1 MSKQIKVSDEV
12 HQRLMGAKSDTETVS
27 DLIARLLDD
36 SGRLAATTVPIDKAD
51 SLLEKRL
58 VITTAPIDE
67 ADALVEQ
74 LDNENEHPED
84 YLSEEDR
91 AILRDLAPGELPA
104 CCQEIFDDPEHPV
117 PTCKH
122 WRQAYENYSGQKM
135 WGYVNDLVG
144 GGYRTWFSKYVK

>member
-12 HQRLMGAKSDTETVS
+12 HQRLMGAKSDAETVS
-27 DLIARLLDD
+27 DLIARLLDE
-36 SGRLAATTVPIDKAD
+36 RP
-51 SLLEKRL
+51 
-58 VITTAPIDE
+58 APIDE

-91 AILRDLAPGELPA
+91 AILKDLAPGELPA
-104 CCQEIFDDPEHPV
+104 CCQEIFDDPENPV

-122 WRQAYENYSGQKM
+122 WRQAYENYYGQRM

>member
-1 MSKQIKVSDEV
+1 MDQYVKVNIKESVRTHLKEQAAVKGMTLADYIESLAGAPVEKQV
-12 HQRLMGAKSDTETVS
+12 
-27 DLIARLLDD
+27 
-36 SGRLAATTVPIDKAD
+36 
-51 SLLEKRL
+51 
-58 VITTAPIDE
+58 DE
-67 ADALVEQ
+67 ADALLEE
-74 LDNENEHPED
+74 LDRKNEHPED

-91 AILRDLAPGELPA
+91 AILKGLAPGELPP

-122 WRQAYENYSGQKM
+122 WRQAYENYYGQRM

>member
-36 SGRLAATTVPIDKAD
+36 NKRLAATTAPIDDEVALILD
-51 SLLEKRL
+51 GRPAA
-58 VITTAPIDE
+58 APIDE
-67 ADALVEQ
+67 ADVLVEQ
-74 LDNENEHPED
+74 LDNQNEHPED

-122 WRQAYENYSGQKM
+122 WRQAYENYYGQRM

-144 GGYRTWFSKYVK
+144 GGYRTWFNKYVK

>member
-27 DLIARLLDD
+27 DLIARLLD
-36 SGRLAATTVPIDKAD
+36 GRLA
-51 SLLEKRL
+51 
-58 VITTAPIDE
+58 TAPIDE

-117 PTCKH
+117 PACKH
-122 WRQAYENYSGQKM
+122 CRQAYENYYGQRA

-144 GGYRTWFSKYVK
+144 GGSRTWFSKYVK

>member
-27 DLIARLLDD
+27 DLIARLLD
-36 SGRLAATTVPIDKAD
+36 GA
-51 SLLEKRL
+51 
-58 VITTAPIDE
+58 TAPVDE
-67 ADALVEQ
+67 ADAL
-74 LDNENEHPED
+74 LDKLDYQNEHPEST
-84 YLSEEDR
+84 LSEEDKK
-91 AILRDLAPGELPA
+91 LLENLAPGELPA

-122 WRQAYENYSGQKM
+122 WRQAYENYYGQRM

-144 GGYRTWFSKYVK
+144 GGYRTWFDKYVK

>member
-12 HQRLMGAKSDTETVS
+12 HQRLMGAKSDAETVS
-27 DLIARLLDD
+27 DLIARLLD
-36 SGRLAATTVPIDKAD
+36 GRPAA
-51 SLLEKRL
+51 
-58 VITTAPIDE
+58 APIDE
-67 ADALVEQ
+67 ADALLEK

-84 YLSEEDR
+84 YLSEEDK
-91 AILRDLAPGELPA
+91 AILRDLVPGELPA

-122 WRQAYENYSGQKM
+122 WRQAYENYYGQRM

>member
-27 DLIARLLDD
+27 DLIARLLD
-36 SGRLAATTVPIDKAD
+36 GRLATT
-51 SLLEKRL
+51 
-58 VITTAPIDE
+58 IDE

-74 LDNENEHPED
+74 LDNENEHQD
-84 YLSEEDR
+84 YLSEEDK

-122 WRQAYENYSGQKM
+122 WRQAYENYYGQRA

>member
-12 HQRLMGAKSDTETVS
+12 HQRLMGAKSDDETVS
-27 DLIARLLDD
+27 DLIARLLD
-36 SGRLAATTVPIDKAD
+36 
-51 SLLEKRL
+51 KRPASP
-58 VITTAPIDE
+58 VDE

-84 YLSEEDR
+84 YLSPEDR
-91 AILRDLAPGELPA
+91 AILRDLAPEELPA
-104 CCQEIFDDPEHPV
+104 CCQTIFDDPENPV

-122 WRQAYENYSGQKM
+122 WRQAYENYYGQRM

>member
-12 HQRLMGAKSDTETVS
+12 HQRLMGAKSDAETVS
-27 DLIARLLDD
+27 DLIARLLDE
-36 SGRLAATTVPIDKAD
+36 RPATTPV
-51 SLLEKRL
+51 
-58 VITTAPIDE
+58 DE
-67 ADALVEQ
+67 ADALLEQ
-74 LDNENEHPED
+74 LDNQNEHPED

-122 WRQAYENYSGQKM
+122 WRQAYENYYGQRM

-144 GGYRTWFSKYVK
+144 GGYQTWFSKYVK

>member
-1 MSKQIKVSDEV
+1 MPHQIKVTDELYD
-12 HQRLMGAKSDTETVS
+12 RLKERANGQPIPQLLRA
-27 DLIARLLDD
+27 LLDGEAFKD
-36 SGRLAATTVPIDKAD
+36 D
-51 SLLEKRL
+51 
-58 VITTAPIDE
+58 
-67 ADALVEQ
+67 ADALLEQ

-122 WRQAYENYSGQKM
+122 WRQAYENYYGQRM

-144 GGYRTWFSKYVK
+144 GGYRTWFNKYVK

>member
-1 MSKQIKVSDEV
+1 MPHQIKVTDELYD
-12 HQRLMGAKSDTETVS
+12 RLKERANGQPIPQLLRALLDGEDFKDEGE
-27 DLIARLLDD
+27 RLL
-36 SGRLAATTVPIDKAD
+36 
-51 SLLEKRL
+51 
-58 VITTAPIDE
+58 
-67 ADALVEQ
+67 EQ
-74 LDNENEHPED
+74 LDNENEHQED

-122 WRQAYENYSGQKM
+122 WRQAYENYYGQRM

>member
-12 HQRLMGAKSDTETVS
+12 HQRLMGAKSDTETIS

-36 SGRLAATTVPIDKAD
+36 GERLAATTVPIDDAVARILD
-51 SLLEKRL
+51 GRPA
-58 VITTAPIDE
+58 APIDE

-74 LDNENEHPED
+74 LDNQNEHPED

-104 CCQEIFDDPEHPV
+104 CCQTIFDDPEHPV

-122 WRQAYENYSGQKM
+122 WRQAYENYYGQRM

>member
-12 HQRLMGAKSDTETVS
+12 HQRLMGAKSDTETIS

-36 SGRLAATTVPIDKAD
+36 SGRLAA
-51 SLLEKRL
+51 
-58 VITTAPIDE
+58 TTAPIDE

-122 WRQAYENYSGQKM
+122 WRQAYENYYGQKM

>member
-12 HQRLMGAKSDTETVS
+12 HQRLMGAKSDAETVS
-27 DLIARLLDD
+27 DLIARLLDERPA
-36 SGRLAATTVPIDKAD
+36 SPV
-51 SLLEKRL
+51 
-58 VITTAPIDE
+58 DE

-74 LDNENEHPED
+74 LDNQNEHPED
-84 YLSEEDR
+84 CLSEEDR

-104 CCQEIFDDPEHPV
+104 CCQTIFDDPENPV

-122 WRQAYENYSGQKM
+122 WRQAYENYYGQRM

>member
-12 HQRLMGAKSDTETVS
+12 HQRLMGAKSDAETVS

-36 SGRLAATTVPIDKAD
+36 NKRLAD
-51 SLLEKRL
+51 
-58 VITTAPIDE
+58 TTAPIDE
-67 ADALVEQ
+67 ADALLEK
-74 LDNENEHPED
+74 LDYQNEHPEST
-84 YLSEEDR
+84 LSPEDQE
-91 AILRDLAPGELPA
+91 LLASLGPEELPA
-104 CCQEIFDDPEHPV
+104 CCQTIFDDPEHPV

-122 WRQAYENYSGQKM
+122 WRQAYENYYGQRM

>member
-12 HQRLMGAKSDTETVS
+12 HQRLMGAKSDDETVS
-27 DLIARLLDD
+27 DLIARLLD
-36 SGRLAATTVPIDKAD
+36 
-51 SLLEKRL
+51 KRPASP
-58 VITTAPIDE
+58 VDE

-104 CCQEIFDDPEHPV
+104 CCQTIFDDPENPV

-122 WRQAYENYSGQKM
+122 WRQAYENYYGQRM